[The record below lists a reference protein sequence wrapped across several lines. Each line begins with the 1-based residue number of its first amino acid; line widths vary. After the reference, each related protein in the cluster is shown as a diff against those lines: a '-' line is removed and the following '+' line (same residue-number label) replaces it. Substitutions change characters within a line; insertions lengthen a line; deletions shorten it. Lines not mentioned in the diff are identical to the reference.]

1 MPLAVLIVYL
11 YGMFTIKP
19 VGVVDSYAMS
29 VVAGFFA
36 MVWLGMTYNT
46 LEDMVSEQILILRIK
61 SDTKYYISDVI
72 FLTVISLIISALLAV
87 FPVYQDLVNGRDLF
101 LRPLEAMDVISGF
114 VLIFASS
121 FAGGA
126 AGSLMHQRIVKNR
139 RIAVVATALIALIAV
154 TKGAIGEEFAL
165 FSIVAWL
172 FPPIYD
178 VVKIF
183 TKEEFFEV
191 FKVLRAAL
199 MLLVY
204 GGCVY
209 TLKVWLLKKK
219 RF

>member
-1 MPLAVLIVYL
+1 MPFAILIVYL

-29 VVAGFFA
+29 IVAGFFA
-36 MVWLGMTYNT
+36 MIWLGMTYNT

-72 FLTVISLIISALLAV
+72 FLTVISLIISILLAV
-87 FPVYQDLVNGRDLF
+87 FPVYQDLVNGKDLF

-126 AGSLMHQRIVKNR
+126 AGSLLHQRIVKNR
-139 RIAVVATALIALIAV
+139 RIAVVVTALIALVAV
-154 TKGAIGEEFAL
+154 TKGAIGEEFVL
-165 FSIVAWL
+165 FNLVSWL

-178 VVKIF
+178 VVKLF
-183 TKEEFFEV
+183 TRVEFFEGLNV
-191 FKVLRAAL
+191 IRAAV

-204 GGCVY
+204 GVCVY
-209 TLKVWLLKKK
+209 ALKVWLLKKR

>member
-1 MPLAVLIVYL
+1 MPFAILIVYL

-29 VVAGFFA
+29 IVAGFFA
-36 MVWLGMTYNT
+36 MIWLGMTYNT

-61 SDTKYYISDVI
+61 SDTKYYVSDVI
-72 FLTVISLIISALLAV
+72 FLTVISLIISILLAV
-87 FPVYQDLVNGRDLF
+87 FPVYQDMVNGKDLF

-126 AGSLMHQRIVKNR
+126 AGSLLHQRIVKNR
-139 RIAVVATALIALIAV
+139 RIAVVVTALIALIAV

-165 FSIVAWL
+165 FNLVSWL

-178 VVKIF
+178 VVKLF
-183 TKEEFFEV
+183 TGVEFFEV
-191 FKVLRAAL
+191 LTVIYAAV

-204 GGCVY
+204 GVCVY
-209 TLKVWLLKKK
+209 ALKVWMLKKR